1 MRGSN
6 DESVSRAHNGFKG
19 ECSVNPVKR
28 AIIRLLHV
36 YFRFSRGMTLGVRA
50 ACFDEE
56 GRIFLVRHTYLAG
69 WYLPGGGVEV
79 GETAFQALVKE
90 LREEGNLEVLGAPA
104 LLQSFLNLSATKRDH
119 VLLYRVDV
127 RQTVPRP
134 PDHEI
139 AESGFFALD
148 QLPDGLTAATR
159 RRLDELARGGPYADV
174 W

>member
-1 MRGSN
+1 
-6 DESVSRAHNGFKG
+6 
-19 ECSVNPVKR
+19 
-28 AIIRLLHV
+28 
-36 YFRFSRGMTLGVRA
+36 MTLGVRA